1 MFLFVPFGRCPVVV
15 FRSAKNEHEWHTC
28 MHIVIVGLC
37 FPDTHTPLRHS
48 CYACIISSFS
58 KCIVVSKAGM
68 YRKAVDISVDAALEM
83 LKLKGWKIHFYSI
96 NLVDSFLDYKIF

>member
-1 MFLFVPFGRCPVVV
+1 MYAHRHCWFMLPR
-15 FRSAKNEHEWHTC
+15 H
-28 MHIVIVGLC
+28 
-37 FPDTHTPLRHS
+37 THTPLRHS